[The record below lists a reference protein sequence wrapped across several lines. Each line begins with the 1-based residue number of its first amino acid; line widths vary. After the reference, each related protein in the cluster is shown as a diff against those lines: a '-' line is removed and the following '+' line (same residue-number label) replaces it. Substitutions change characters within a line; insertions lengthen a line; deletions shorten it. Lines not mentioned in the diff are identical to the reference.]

1 MRELRITYRRLGV
14 RHEIIRR
21 VPQKW
26 EELTPA
32 QFLLVS
38 RLYLQETD
46 EPSFLKEFYSL
57 PSRTGSDTYYSYKL
71 SELVEFISDCRVRM
85 DRFILPAVSGLKAP
99 GDRLKGMCFEHFM
112 HVDTAFNRY
121 ARDGKDSSLD
131 AFVSMLYLK
140 DNEYIVLPSGGKNG
154 LFSRQKPLLLQKRLT
169 EIAKLDKHVKY
180 AIFLNYVFIKRWL
193 SKAFPFLFPLNDE
206 PEPDANKNKKPAAAT
221 VNWLDIFDAFVGDD
235 VAVMEKYQAMPVAT
249 AFRLLNKRIRDTQN
263 RRNDFFGIHRELG

>member
-1 MRELRITYRRLGV
+1 MRELRITYRRFGI

-38 RLYLQETD
+38 RLYLQEMD

-57 PSRTGSDTYYSYKL
+57 PSEAGSD
-71 SELVEFISDCRVRM
+71 
-85 DRFILPAVSGLKAP
+85 SGLKAP
-99 GDRLKGMCFEHFM
+99 GERLKGMCFEHFM

-121 ARDGKDSSLD
+121 VRDGKDASLD
-131 AFVSMLYLK
+131 TFVSMLYLK

-154 LFSRQKPLLLQKRLT
+154 LFSRQKPLILQKR
-169 EIAKLDKHVKY
+169 IMKVAKMDRHVKY
-180 AIFLNYVFIKRWL
+180 AIFLNYVFVKRWL
-193 SKAFPFLFPLNDE
+193 SKAFPFLFPLDDE
-206 PEPDANKNKKPAAAT
+206 PEPEEKRKKPTAPS

-249 AFRLLNKRIRDTQN
+249 AFRILNKRIRDAQKQKK
-263 RRNDFFGIHRELG
+263 

>member
-1 MRELRITYRRLGV
+1 MKELRIEYSSFG
-14 RHEIIRR
+14 IRR
-21 VPQKW
+21 EVTCPVPEKW
-26 EELTPA
+26 EELTPE

-38 RLYLQETD
+38 RLYLQEMD
-46 EPSFLKEFYSL
+46 ESSFLKKFYSL
-57 PSRTGSDTYYSYKL
+57 PSGAGSDNYYRYKL
-71 SELVEFISDCRVRM
+71 GELVEFISDCRVRM
-85 DRFILPAVSGLKAP
+85 DHFILSDVAGLKAP
-99 GDRLKGMCFEHFM
+99 GERLKGMCFEHFM

-154 LFSRQKPLLLQKRLT
+154 LFSHQKPLILQKRVMKV
-169 EIAKLDKHVKY
+169 AKIDKHVKY

-193 SKAFPFLFPLNDE
+193 SKAFPFLFPLDDE
-206 PEPDANKNKKPAAAT
+206 REQKDGQKKPAAPS

-249 AFRLLNKRIRDTQN
+249 AFRLLNKRIRDAQKQN
-263 RRNDFFGIHRELG
+263 K

>member
-14 RHEIIRR
+14 RHEIIRQI
-21 VPQKW
+21 PQKW
-26 EELTPA
+26 EELTPT

-38 RLYLQETD
+38 RLYLQEID

-57 PSRTGSDTYYSYKL
+57 PSGVGSDTYYSYKL

-121 ARDGKDSSLD
+121 ARDGKDASLD
-131 AFVSMLYLK
+131 TFVSMLYLK
-140 DNEYIVLPSGGKNG
+140 DNEYIVLPAGGKNG
-154 LFSRQKPLLLQKRLT
+154 LFSRQKPLILQKR
-169 EIAKLDKHVKY
+169 IMKVAKIDRHVKY
-180 AIFLNYVFIKRWL
+180 AVFLNYVFVKRWL
-193 SKAFPFLFPLNDE
+193 SKAFPFLFPLDDE
-206 PEPDANKNKKPAAAT
+206 PEPEENRKRPTAPS

-249 AFRLLNKRIRDTQN
+249 AFRILNKRIRDAQKQKK
-263 RRNDFFGIHRELG
+263 

>member
-57 PSRTGSDTYYSYKL
+57 PSGTGSDTYYSYKL

-154 LFSRQKPLLLQKRLT
+154 LFSRQKPLLLRKRLT

-193 SKAFPFLFPLNDE
+193 SKAFPFLSPLNDE

-249 AFRLLNKRIRDTQN
+249 AFRLLNKRIRDTQKQKK
-263 RRNDFFGIHRELG
+263 